1 MKAQDFVKAVQNGDI
16 DKETIETMINEGNE
30 LNGLDLNIME
40 TEDFEQQ
47 YATGDLGDLETFAGI
62 VKASDLDLDRNY
74 VRTAIYDYDYTEGD
88 SLDDLLD
95 SDDLEEIFDE
105 WRDNLEDGTT
115 SVEPE
120 ELEDVEA

>member
-16 DKETIETMINEGNE
+16 DEATLETMLSEGNDQ
-30 LNGLDLNIME
+30 NDLEITIME

-47 YATGDLGDLETFAGI
+47 YATGALDDLEIFAGI

-88 SLDDLLD
+88 SLDNLLD
-95 SDDLEEIFDE
+95 SGDLEAIFDA
-105 WRDNLEDGTT
+105 WRDNLKDGTT